1 MPGKLTSEGVETLW
15 DFVVK
20 YWLEFIFGV
29 IVAALSA
36 AYAHLAKRFKA
47 ERAKNLAIEN
57 GLKGILRIQI
67 LDTYDR
73 CVANGK
79 TISISRKDAIG
90 SVYRSYVALCESHE
104 DVDDTIKQLYEEI
117 VHMPIEQR
125 K

>member
-1 MPGKLTSEGVETLW
+1 MRTLL
-15 DFVVK
+15 DFIVK
-20 YWLEFIFGV
+20 YWVEVLFGV
-29 IVAALSA
+29 ITASLSA

-67 LDTYDR
+67 LDTYDK
-73 CVANGK
+73 CVENGSK
-79 TISISRKDAIG
+79 ISISRKDAIG

-117 VHMPIEQR
+117 IHMPIE
-125 K
+125 

>member
-1 MPGKLTSEGVETLW
+1 MW
-15 DFVVK
+15 DFIVR
-20 YWLEFIFGV
+20 YWLEFVFGL
-29 IVAALSA
+29 IVAGLSA

-47 ERAKNLAIEN
+47 ERAKNQAIEN

-67 LDTYDR
+67 LDTYDK

-79 TISISRKDAIG
+79 TISVSRKDAIG

-117 VHMPIEQR
+117 IHMPIG
-125 K
+125 